1 MRPKLSSI
9 IVLICI
15 VLLPL
20 LTGASPEVL
29 KAIEEY
35 QRVQNTNRRVRI
47 FPFDEGNPS
56 YLGYSFTDS
65 DGYQWFGSYNGKNF
79 SHFRFDGDKFVDM
92 FEGYPDVER
101 DSLLLGSNAQT
112 YDGSIYVAGIHYLYK
127 WQGHAWKRYAFTKN
141 DAIQFVKACG
151 NKVLCIGKTS
161 YCVLTGNSW
170 TSYKAESWLLDGLD
184 KQRFMITGMDEW
196 EPQYFSAVTL
206 LPENQLVVCTIQGEY
221 NLKTLAKR
229 CKDDGEPVFINIG
242 SNGKS
247 DSTIVLSSELKKQQ
261 IADVNLIEPQFHH
274 GTGSDMW
281 LYLRH
286 TPYFYYFDSKTRS
299 FKPSWY
305 PEGTE
310 ISGIMRFKEPLTTN
324 WKTKTLSIR
333 ELIIYT
339 QNGKVVAESLGPV
352 DTEGRFRI
360 EGTLPDAVPGMKYQF
375 IISIDDTAYSSS
387 YAQYPPDKQV
397 QIAYHYDSKQN
408 KLIMRDL
415 SSLRSNVHNKLSFP
429 ELGLTNSK
437 TFVYN
442 KRSIT
447 EGNIPG
453 IHAFNALG
461 LKDNERYDFSITD
474 PGKRSEFSYLDP
486 VAKTALITTQYS
498 HYLVPL
504 AKPVKP
510 LNAFDISQYSEL
522 ETHRWPQN
530 SFISSGM
537 YSQFLLRSRYIR
549 PGQEADIHNI
559 DGQSVTPLVREKWLE
574 WSHNG
579 ANSFILVG
587 RVEGSRKH
595 IFEWNLNSNRKLPI
609 TSTDKNTRIIQST
622 DGAGVI
628 LINDQDLGFQLW
640 HKADPNS
647 DFKLTSSG
655 SFDAAAKVLD
665 TKLKSDQGWGYK
677 ILSFLKNGQ
686 TILLSDGKLA
696 CLPPLDLTMASDS
709 SISYGERYYPSLD
722 PKDRPREFTASK
734 NNNEVSFNVVPFIFN
749 PVSGDLEF
757 KPDWLGIKQ
766 FGTRTLV
773 SYYEKDDKNQYYYHS
788 SVLSGWK
795 ADKSPN
801 DFRILCANGKDPVRQ
816 RLADGDYVLYETND
830 GKLYYCTQ
838 NGWNYLDI
846 KGYTGD
852 YGPLREVISV
862 SPMMTRSSH
871 QISTLQPSTIARS
884 TGPAMYADDAVLA
897 LRFERGI
904 VKYPLSGEVVSV
916 ITNTDGIEFNNRTS
930 MVFDWQHQR
939 LLVADDYG
947 IYEISSPSSSAK
959 LHIPWLENN
968 GNRIPRSDF
977 IRIKYKQRDLRIPIN
992 ILQSPDP
999 RRFQIKYQ
1007 LIGYDKEARLR
1018 EWSPYLEYNRL
1029 PAGKYTLSVIAYSPD
1044 GVPTDELKVPIRVLP
1059 PLWDTWWARLIY
1071 AIAIFFSLRA
1081 IMRWRLKRLE
1091 RRNKM
1096 LEQAVSERTIELSEK
1111 QRRMTESIQY
1121 ASLIQR
1127 SILPQTAQLNEL
1139 FSSHFVI
1146 WKPRDIVGGD
1156 FYWLHHKPETQ
1167 RWLFAVIDC
1176 TGHGVPGAL
1185 ITMTV
1190 NSILNH
1196 LVTDQG
1202 IEAPVTLLKE
1212 LHSQLGAAL
1221 HQEEDRTQQDGLE
1234 ISMIAVDKSKSELEF
1249 AGAGLHLIHWHP
1261 ELEGPELIR
1270 GYKHGLGGLKR
1281 YKQLDLSSSV
1291 VSYRQDSI
1299 FYMYTDGIIDQPRTN
1314 DERRIRFGHPQWL
1327 EFINRVAV
1335 YDLMRQQ
1342 ERFEGKLE
1350 SLLEI
1355 HEQRDDIT
1363 VVGMRM

>member
-1 MRPKLSSI
+1 
-9 IVLICI
+9 
-15 VLLPL
+15 
-20 LTGASPEVL
+20 
-29 KAIEEY
+29 
-35 QRVQNTNRRVRI
+35 
-47 FPFDEGNPS
+47 
-56 YLGYSFTDS
+56 
-65 DGYQWFGSYNGKNF
+65 
-79 SHFRFDGDKFVDM
+79 
-92 FEGYPDVER
+92 
-101 DSLLLGSNAQT
+101 
-112 YDGSIYVAGIHYLYK
+112 
-127 WQGHAWKRYAFTKN
+127 
-141 DAIQFVKACG
+141 
-151 NKVLCIGKTS
+151 
-161 YCVLTGNSW
+161 
-170 TSYKAESWLLDGLD
+170 LD
-184 KQRFMITGMDEW
+184 
-196 EPQYFSAVTL
+196 
-206 LPENQLVVCTIQGEY
+206 
-221 NLKTLAKR
+221 
-229 CKDDGEPVFINIG
+229 
-242 SNGKS
+242 
-247 DSTIVLSSELKKQQ
+247 
-261 IADVNLIEPQFHH
+261 
-274 GTGSDMW
+274 
-281 LYLRH
+281 
-286 TPYFYYFDSKTRS
+286 
-299 FKPSWY
+299 
-305 PEGTE
+305 
-310 ISGIMRFKEPLTTN
+310 
-324 WKTKTLSIR
+324 IR
-333 ELIIYT
+333 
-339 QNGKVVAESLGPV
+339 
-352 DTEGRFRI
+352 
-360 EGTLPDAVPGMKYQF
+360 
-375 IISIDDTAYSSS
+375 
-387 YAQYPPDKQV
+387 
-397 QIAYHYDSKQN
+397 
-408 KLIMRDL
+408 
-415 SSLRSNVHNKLSFP
+415 
-429 ELGLTNSK
+429 
-437 TFVYN
+437 
-442 KRSIT
+442 
-447 EGNIPG
+447 
-453 IHAFNALG
+453 
-461 LKDNERYDFSITD
+461 
-474 PGKRSEFSYLDP
+474 
-486 VAKTALITTQYS
+486 
-498 HYLVPL
+498 
-504 AKPVKP
+504 
-510 LNAFDISQYSEL
+510 
-522 ETHRWPQN
+522 
-530 SFISSGM
+530 
-537 YSQFLLRSRYIR
+537 
-549 PGQEADIHNI
+549 
-559 DGQSVTPLVREKWLE
+559 
-574 WSHNG
+574 
-579 ANSFILVG
+579 
-587 RVEGSRKH
+587 
-595 IFEWNLNSNRKLPI
+595 
-609 TSTDKNTRIIQST
+609 
-622 DGAGVI
+622 
-628 LINDQDLGFQLW
+628 
-640 HKADPNS
+640 
-647 DFKLTSSG
+647 
-655 SFDAAAKVLD
+655 
-665 TKLKSDQGWGYK
+665 LKSDQGWGHK
-677 ILSFLKNGQ
+677 ILNHLS
-686 TILLSDGKLA
+686 TRDIVELLPDGKLV
-696 CLPPLDLTMASDS
+696 CIPPFDLTIRSNGS
-709 SISYGERYYPSLD
+709 TSYGYRYYENLD

-734 NNNEVSFNVVPFIFN
+734 NNNEVSINVVPFIFN

-757 KPDWLGIKQ
+757 KPDWIEIYQLGSK
-766 FGTRTLV
+766 TLV
-773 SYYEKDDKNQYYYHS
+773 SYYEMDDKNQYYYHS

-852 YGPLREVISV
+852 YGPLLEVISV

-1029 PAGKYTLSVIAYSPD
+1029 PAGKFTLSVIAYSPD

-1156 FYWLHHKPETQ
+1156 FYWLHHKPESP

-1327 EFINRVAV
+1327 DFINRVAV

-1363 VVGMRM
+1363 VVGMRI